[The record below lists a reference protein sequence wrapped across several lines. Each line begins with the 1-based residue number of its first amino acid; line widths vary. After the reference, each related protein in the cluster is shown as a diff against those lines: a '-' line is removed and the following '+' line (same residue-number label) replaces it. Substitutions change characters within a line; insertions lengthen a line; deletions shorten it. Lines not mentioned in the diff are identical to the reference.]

1 MGGLFE
7 CLVGSNYEANV
18 VLSILVLARFG
29 NAQPDFWDDER
40 GLNRTKGIS
49 NRSLEILFSRNRIQ

>member
-7 CLVGSNYEANV
+7 CLVGSTYEANV

-29 NAQPDFWDDER
+29 NAHPDVWRDER

-49 NRSLEILFSRNRIQ
+49 NRSSEMLFSSNRIQ